1 MNSYIARVEKGV
13 ETRQA
18 YPDLSTQI
26 LQQISQHKWDI
37 LVIFVLGIIAG

>member
-1 MNSYIARVEKGV
+1 MHSYIASVEKGV